1 MLLKLYSFK
10 QTGFTNV
17 IKAIFAGLRGSSV
30 SVVEQSARN
39 TKSNRSARNRNRSLE
54 MISLESRQLL
64 STFTVSN
71 TADTGV
77 GSLRQAIISANKA
90 TGASTINFSI
100 GSGSQTISLKSALP
114 TITTN
119 VTIDGTSQ
127 PGYAGTPLITL
138 NGSSAGS
145 NVNGLELAGGNDVVL
160 GLAIDSFS
168 GNGIQLD
175 GKNNT
180 ISGNYIGVDA
190 TGTKAAG
197 NGGCGVNAIW
207 SSSGNVIGG
216 TTALTRNVISANGAS
231 DPYNC
236 RGVLL
241 NGSNKNTIEGNYFGT
256 NAAGTAALGN
266 FGDDVCLVSASN
278 NTIGGT
284 APGAGNLISG
294 SGRVGIW
301 LNGWTTNYN
310 TIQGNLIGTDVT
322 GKKSIANGQNGIMIE
337 KGSNH
342 ITIGGTQASASNL
355 VSGNR
360 WNGILVCGVSST
372 GTGNVTIQGNK
383 VGTTLAGTDSLKN
396 GEDGIQVNWGATNVT
411 IGGTTPGSGNL
422 ISGNGND
429 GVHIM
434 KAPGN
439 SIKGNYIGTDVTGKL
454 PLRNAFDGIYIGTG
468 RTSVSN
474 NVIAAN
480 GSNGIWVNGQGKVT
494 VKGDVFD
501 TDGKTEGDVFV
512 GNKIG
517 VNAAGTAL
525 PNGNDGMY
533 LLKAGEIQIGGTA
546 AGAQNIIAGNAA
558 NGTYADGTTATG
570 TSMKDN
576 GGWSI
581 EVVGESEDLKFS
593 NNQILTVTATVNLEE
608 EHHTITVGSQ
618 KGQKV
623 FKLIS

>member
-322 GKKSIANGQNGIMIE
+322 GTKALGNQITGIM
-337 KGSNH
+337 
-342 ITIGGTQASASNL
+342 SAG
-355 VSGNR
+355 SGN
-360 WNGILVCGVSST
+360 NL
-372 GTGNVTIQGNK
+372 
-383 VGTTLAGTDSLKN
+383 
-396 GEDGIQVNWGATNVT
+396 
-411 IGGTTPGSGNL
+411 IGGTTDAARNVIAGNNQAGIDLQPGSWNFT
-422 ISGNGND
+422 IQ
-429 GVHIM
+429 
-434 KAPGN
+434 
-439 SIKGNYIGTDVTGKL
+439 GNYIGTNATGTAAIA
-454 PLRNAFDGIYIGTG
+454 NIGY
-468 RTSVSN
+468 
-474 NVIAAN
+474 
-480 GSNGIWVNGQGKVT
+480 
-494 VKGDVFD
+494 
-501 TDGKTEGDVFV
+501 
-512 GNKIG
+512 GNKI
-517 VNAAGTAL
+517 
-525 PNGNDGMY
+525 
-533 LLKAGEIQIGGTA
+533 
-546 AGAQNIIAGNAA
+546 
-558 NGTYADGTTATG
+558 
-570 TSMKDN
+570 
-576 GGWSI
+576 
-581 EVVGESEDLKFS
+581 
-593 NNQILTVTATVNLEE
+593 
-608 EHHTITVGSQ
+608 
-618 KGQKV
+618 
-623 FKLIS
+623 